1 MKGAG
6 VLRILSFALGA
17 LCRNGALWLV
27 AALVA
32 SLWVSEAVASKY
44 ASVVMDAR
52 DGRILYS
59 RHADKRLHP
68 ASLTKMMTVYLAI
81 QAVENGEIP
90 IDRKIVV
97 SKFAAGE
104 PASKMYYKPGQR
116 VSFRHLIRSAAVK
129 SANDAATAIAEAV
142 SGSEKAFA
150 ARMTATAHAMGM
162 TGTQF
167 KNAHGLTQ
175 NGHYST
181 ARDMSILGR
190 HMIYDYPNYYNLFS
204 RISTEVSAG
213 TLRNTNRRF
222 LRSYRGADGIKTG
235 YTSLSG
241 FNLTASAERRGV
253 RIIVTVFGGR
263 SAQTRNQHVAELM
276 DKGFSMARA
285 GVAVKRPNLP
295 DVMYGRIIRVD
306 VSVDSAER
314 RRRRPS
320 ASNRTLAIAVL
331 EEVTAAQMSEGD
343 ADPLESRRNST
354 LGLPVL
360 DFLRPKRRSP
370 NLAAAGPETMVEGG
384 VLGVS
389 VGSFP
394 SRALASNHLF
404 RTALVDFDS
413 LEEAKRI
420 VREQDGRYVAMF
432 EGISLKNAEVACG
445 RLRAREIECEIVR
458 IL

>member
-1 MKGAG
+1 MKGTG
-6 VLRILSFALGA
+6 VIRILGFALGA
-17 LCRNGALWLV
+17 LFRNGVIWLV
-27 AALVA
+27 AAFVVA
-32 SLWVSEAVASKY
+32 LWVSEAVASKY

-52 DGRILYS
+52 DGQILHS

-90 IDRKIVV
+90 IDKKVV
-97 SKFAAGE
+97 ISKFASRE

-116 VSFRHLIRSAAVK
+116 VSFRHLIRAAAVK

-190 HMIYDYPNYYNLFS
+190 HMIYDYPDYYNLFS

-241 FNLTASAERRGV
+241 FNLTASAQRGGV

-276 DKGFSMARA
+276 DKGFSLARSV
-285 GVAVKRPNLP
+285 VAVRRPDP
-295 DVMYGRIIRVD
+295 PEVMVGRIIRAD

-331 EEVTAAQMSEGD
+331 EQVTAAQISEGD
-343 ADPLESRRNST
+343 ADPLEARRNST
-354 LGLPVL
+354 LGMPVL
-360 DFLRPKRRSP
+360 DYLRPKRRVPS
-370 NLAAAGPETMVEGG
+370 LSADGSDVLLEDG

-389 VGSFP
+389 VGSF
-394 SRALASNHLF
+394 SSKALASNHLF

-413 LEEAKRI
+413 LEEATRT
-420 VREQDGRYVAMF
+420 VREQNGRYIAMF

-445 RLRAREIECEIVR
+445 RLKAREIECEIVR